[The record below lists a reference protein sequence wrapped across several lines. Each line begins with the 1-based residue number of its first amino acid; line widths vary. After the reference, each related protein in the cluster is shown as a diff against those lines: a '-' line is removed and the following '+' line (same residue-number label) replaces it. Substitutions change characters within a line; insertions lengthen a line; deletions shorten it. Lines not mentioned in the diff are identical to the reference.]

1 MPSKGTFI
9 KVGIYV
15 DVANMYNNGG
25 QKMQYD
31 VLREFACRDDGT
43 PVRMNAYVT
52 LDAERSERDEVYRK
66 GTQNFH
72 SALRDL
78 GYKVIVK
85 EISWYQDENGVRYGK
100 ANADLDLAVDALLQS
115 ENLDR
120 GLIAS
125 GDGDFVQV
133 VRALQNKGCRVE
145 VVGLDNVSHK
155 LRHEVDLFISGYLIP
170 DLVPLPNSRPDQ
182 PQWGEPGSRVR
193 GWCYWHAEQGYGFM
207 RFMSKISPSLWVT
220 DTRNPE
226 SPYETAYFGDNA
238 LPDSVRSVTLP
249 SRAYIFEFDIVPSDR
264 RAGLQAINITLASKG

>member
-85 EISWYQDENGVRYGK
+85 EISWYQDENG
-100 ANADLDLAVDALLQS
+100 AVMEKPMPILTWRWMPCC
-115 ENLDR
+115 NP
-120 GLIAS
+120 
-125 GDGDFVQV
+125 
-133 VRALQNKGCRVE
+133 KTWT
-145 VVGLDNVSHK
+145 
-155 LRHEVDLFISGYLIP
+155 GY
-170 DLVPLPNSRPDQ
+170 
-182 PQWGEPGSRVR
+182 
-193 GWCYWHAEQGYGFM
+193 
-207 RFMSKISPSLWVT
+207 
-220 DTRNPE
+220 
-226 SPYETAYFGDNA
+226 
-238 LPDSVRSVTLP
+238 
-249 SRAYIFEFDIVPSDR
+249 
-264 RAGLQAINITLASKG
+264 